1 MKFLSDEQS
10 QTVNQSDSLI
20 VDEEIMGET
29 AVDGQVNSQELEGP
43 ASADELLLM
52 AYTGIDHVIEKNKIL
67 PRASFFLEVSK
78 QILDTLRSNSKLL
91 DFYNDTARK
100 VFNFC
105 KKYRN
110 RKEFR
115 RISETLHSH
124 FN

>member
-78 QILDTLRSNSKLL
+78 
-91 DFYNDTARK
+91 
-100 VFNFC
+100 
-105 KKYRN
+105 
-110 RKEFR
+110 
-115 RISETLHSH
+115 
-124 FN
+124 